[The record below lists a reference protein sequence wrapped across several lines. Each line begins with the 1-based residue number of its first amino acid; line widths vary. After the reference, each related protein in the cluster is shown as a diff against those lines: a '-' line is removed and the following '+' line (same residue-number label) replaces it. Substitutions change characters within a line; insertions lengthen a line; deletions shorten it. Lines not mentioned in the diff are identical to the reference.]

1 MHAAPA
7 ERLDALSSRVAS
19 SLSGLPDPRMP
30 RTHLDRRAGADVH
43 VDAYLVL
50 TSREV
55 SQLLNERGAG

>member
-7 ERLDALSSRVAS
+7 ERLDALSRVPNS
-19 SLSGLPDPRMP
+19 ISGLPNPRTP

-43 VDAYLVL
+43 VDAYLAL

-55 SQLLNERGAG
+55 SDLLNERGAA